1 MNKNVLEQVKAKL
14 GKPYYDLEFL
24 LQALKEVLI
33 ENGEE
38 KMADQ
43 IPWINNAEG
52 LDSPEITIKHVQLYS
67 MVFQVLNMV
76 EVNNAVQDRREKE
89 NTSLSEINGLWG
101 YHLKRLKKLG
111 ITEEQIADRL
121 AGIHVE
127 PVLTAHPTEAKRTTV
142 LEHHRELY
150 LLLVKR
156 ENQMYTPKEQ
166 DGIREEI
173 KLSLYRLWKTGEI
186 FLDKPDVPSELR
198 NILYY
203 LTNVFPNVINVLDRR
218 LIQAWEETGFNKD
231 SIFVGGKFPKITFG
245 DWVGGDRD
253 GHPLVTAEVTN
264 FTLNTLRLNALSV
277 IKDKLTELVKHVS
290 FAIHIEETDWAFRKR
305 VQKICTD
312 LGQTGES
319 SIQRNKGEAFRQYIN
334 LLIAKL
340 PIKVAHGQITDLDD
354 FTGSYRYSSEL
365 LEDLKILQN
374 SLVQYG
380 AKSIAYTDVREA
392 IRLVETFGFHLA
404 HLDIR
409 QNSAFHDKAISQLMD
424 AASIPDNDFTS
435 WKEERRLAFIEE
447 ELKSNRPFTN
457 PNMDLGENASAV
469 LSCYKEIEGHVS
481 KYGTEGIGSFIVS
494 MTRSLSDLLAV
505 YLLARETGLT
515 KKTENGIVCVVPVVP
530 LLETIEDLENGPEIL
545 DAFLSHPF
553 TKRSLE
559 YIRKQTNAPQLVQ
572 QVMVGYS
579 DSNKDGGIFASNW
592 NLYKAQSKLIEVSN
606 KHDVSLFFF
615 HGKGGS
621 ISRGAGPTH
630 YFVDALPHSTLND
643 QIRITEQGET
653 IEQKYANKIN
663 ASYNLELLVASAA
676 GKSISN
682 FYSKKTFHPLAD
694 VFEQLAVESKKLYSE
709 LINMDGF
716 IDYFRNATPIDAIEN
731 SKIGSRPSRRTGGK
745 TIGDLRA
752 IPWVFSWS
760 QSRYNMT
767 SWYGV
772 GTTLDNLKKNNPEN
786 FARLKKAVKSDP
798 FIRYVLTNVDTSL
811 AATDVGIMREYAALV
826 PDRAIREKFL
836 NLFIHEFEKAKDAL
850 HNLLEEGIEKRRVD
864 HHYSSVLR
872 ASVMT
877 TLHRKQVSLLKKWR
891 AEKANT
897 ENGSEET
904 LRNLLL
910 TINAL
915 AGAMR
920 NTG

>member
-1 MNKNVLEQVKAKL
+1 MKNILDQVKDKL

-24 LQALKEVLI
+24 LVALKEVLI
-33 ENGEE
+33 ENGENTL
-38 KMADQ
+38 ANHV
-43 IPWINNAEG
+43 PWINDNENIESS
-52 LDSPEITIKHVQLYS
+52 DITIKHVQLYS
-67 MVFQVLNMV
+67 MVFQLLNMV
-76 EVNNAVQDRREKE
+76 EVNSAVQNRREKE
-89 NTSLSEINGLWG
+89 NKSLSEINGLWG
-101 YHLKRLKKLG
+101 YHLKKLKKSG
-111 ITEEQIADRL
+111 ISEEQIAEKLSD
-121 AGIHVE
+121 IIVE

-166 DGIREEI
+166 EVIREDI

-203 LTNVFPNVINVLDRR
+203 LTNVFPKVISVLDRR
-218 LIQAWEETGFNKD
+218 LLQAWEETGFNKD
-231 SIFVGGKFPKITFG
+231 TITSNGKFPKITFG

-253 GHPLVTAEVTN
+253 GHPLVTAEVTRYA
-264 FTLNTLRLNALSV
+264 LNTLRLNALSV
-277 IKDKLTELVKHVS
+277 IKDKLTELVKHLS
-290 FAIHIEETDWAFRKR
+290 FAIYIEETDWAFRKR
-305 VQKICTD
+305 IQKIQQD
-312 LGQTGES
+312 LGKIGDES
-319 SIQRNKGEAFRQYIN
+319 IERNKGEAFRQYLN
-334 LLIAKL
+334 LIIAKL

-354 FTGSYRYSSEL
+354 FPGSYQYSSEL
-365 LEDLKILQN
+365 FEDLKILQN
-374 SLVQYG
+374 SLVSYG
-380 AKSIAYTDVREA
+380 AKSIAYSDVREA
-392 IRLVETFGFHLA
+392 VRQVETFGFHLA

-409 QNSAFHDKAISQLMD
+409 QNSAFHDNAISQFMD
-424 AASIPDNDFTS
+424 AASISDINFPEWS
-435 WKEERRLAFIEE
+435 EEKRIAFIEE

-457 PNMDLGENASAV
+457 PNMELGNNASAV
-469 LSCYKEIEGHVS
+469 LTCYKEIDSHVR
-481 KYGTEGIGSFIVS
+481 KYGSDAIGSFIVS

-505 YLLARETGLT
+505 YLLAREAGLT
-515 KKTENGIVCVVPVVP
+515 RKTEEGLVCVIPVVP

-559 YIRKQTNAPQLVQ
+559 YIRKQNKATKLVQ

-579 DSNKDGGIFASNW
+579 DSNKDGGILASNW
-592 NLYKAQSKLIEVSN
+592 HLYKAQSKLCEIGE
-606 KHDVSLFFF
+606 KHDVSLYFF

-630 YFVDALPHSTLND
+630 YFLDALPHSTVND
-643 QIRITEQGET
+643 RIRITEQGET

-663 ASYNLELLVASAA
+663 ASYNLELLVASAS
-676 GKSISN
+676 GKSIEN
-682 FYSKKTFHPLAD
+682 FYSKKKFHPLAD
-694 VFEQLAVESKKLYSE
+694 IFEKLALESKKIYSN

-716 IDYFRNATPIDAIEN
+716 IEYFRGATPIDAIEN
-731 SKIGSRPSRRTGGK
+731 SKIGSRPSRRTGSK
-745 TIGDLRA
+745 TINDLRA

-772 GTTLDNLKKNNPEN
+772 GTTLDNLKNNSPED
-786 FARLKKAVKSDP
+786 FKRLKKAVKSDP

-811 AATDVGIMREYAALV
+811 AATDIEVMKEYASLV
-826 PDRAIREKFL
+826 PDKQIRDKFL
-836 NLFIHEFEKAKDAL
+836 NLFMEEFEKAKDGL
-850 HNLLEEGIEKRRVD
+850 HSLLEEGMEERRVD
-864 HHYSSVLR
+864 HYHSSRLR

-877 TLHRKQVSLLKKWR
+877 TIHKKQVALLKKWR
-891 AEKANT
+891 DEKSND
-897 ENGSEET
+897 EKGSAET
-904 LRNLLL
+904 LQSLLL